1 MLRTS
6 FRKSGFAR
14 VLLAVGL
21 AMVSLT
27 VWAKGKAASPRAK
40 YSAALKKVRAA
51 EKTDLE
57 PVYRL
62 GLEAASWLE
71 EKLGEQP
78 DEYADTK
85 LEGFDVSVG
94 EVTGV
99 SLEPDFFLKL
109 ARKKGMPADLAF
121 FENLERTYREGGDLP
136 VYRQV
141 MNDVLFCDR
150 FEAPELIPIYR
161 AWRQYAAK
169 YPKSYVEEVKRELDG
184 IESMLLT
191 HKCACGTKEEV
202 LASIAGFIEAFRGT
216 ELAAKLNVRLAVLK
230 GGVPNSMKYQ
240 CVPE

>member
-1 MLRTS
+1 VALS
-6 FRKSGFAR
+6 
-14 VLLAVGL
+14 L
-21 AMVSLT
+21 VSLT

-40 YSAALKKVRAA
+40 YSAALKKVRAG

-78 DEYADTK
+78 DEYADAK

-109 ARKKGMPADLAF
+109 ARKKGMPADIAY
-121 FENLERTYREGGDLP
+121 FENLERTYRGGGDLP
-136 VYRQV
+136 VYRQI
-141 MNDVLFCDR
+141 MNDVMACER
-150 FEAPELIPIYR
+150 FEEPELIPIYR
-161 AWRQYAAK
+161 AWKEYAAK

-184 IESMLLT
+184 IESMMVT
-191 HKCACGTKEEV
+191 STCACGSKEEV
-202 LASIAGFIEAFRGT
+202 LSGLARFLRAFPDSAVAPRLRARLQVLEAGA
-216 ELAAKLNVRLAVLK
+216 
-230 GGVPNSMKYQ
+230 PNIKYQ

>member
-1 MLRTS
+1 MLVV
-6 FRKSGFAR
+6 A
-14 VLLAVGL
+14 LAL
-21 AMVSLT
+21 VSLT
-27 VWAKGKAASPRAK
+27 AWAKGKAASPRAK
-40 YSAALKKVRAA
+40 YSAALKKVRAG

-62 GLEAASWLE
+62 GLEAAGWLE
-71 EKLGEQP
+71 VKLDEQP
-78 DEYADTK
+78 DEYADAK
-85 LEGFDVSVG
+85 LEGFEVSVG

-109 ARKKGMPADLAF
+109 ARNKGMPADIAY
-121 FENLERTYREGGDLP
+121 FENLELTYAEGGDLP
-136 VYRQV
+136 VYRQI

-169 YPKSYVEEVKRELDG
+169 YPKSYVEEVKSELDG

-191 HKCACGTKEEV
+191 HKCACGTREEV
-202 LASIAGFIEAFRGT
+202 LAGIAGFIEAFPGT
-216 ELAAKLNVRLAVLK
+216 DVARKLSVRLMVLK